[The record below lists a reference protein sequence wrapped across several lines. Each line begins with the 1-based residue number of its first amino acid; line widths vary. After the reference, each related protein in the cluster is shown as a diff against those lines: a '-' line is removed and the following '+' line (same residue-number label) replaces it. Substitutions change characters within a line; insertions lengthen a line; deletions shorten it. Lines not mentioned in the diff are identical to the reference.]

1 MSDYN
6 GYADWTTW
14 NVCLWIGNDYSLYQ
28 IARRCKDYDQFVAMV
43 ADFDSAKT
51 PDGAKWRDANP
62 ADMAEFWADML
73 DAKAAVDAIET
84 EQDDLDFL
92 DSLEMEL
99 P

>member
-14 NVCLWIGNDYSLYQ
+14 NVSMWIGNDYGFYQ
-28 IARRCKDYDQFVAMV
+28 IARNCKD
-43 ADFDSAKT
+43 FDEFCAVIESEKT
-51 PDGAKWRDANP
+51 PDGAIWDQADSD
-62 ADMAEFWADML
+62 DMAEIWAEML

>member
-6 GYADWTTW
+6 GFADWTTW
-14 NVCLWIGNDYSLYQ
+14 NVALWIGNDYGFYQ
-28 IARRCKDYDQFVAMV
+28 IARTCKD
-43 ADFDSAKT
+43 FDEFCAVIKSERT
-51 PDGAKWRDANP
+51 PDGAIWDQADSDQIGEFWSDMRDAN
-62 ADMAEFWADML
+62 AEI
-73 DAKAAVDAIET
+73 DAIET